1 MDMLFSENLK
11 QLRSEKNIGQVELA
25 KEIGVSKGVIS
36 LWENGLREPKLSNL
50 INIASYFNVSLDY
63 LAGLK
68 EE

>member
-25 KEIGVSKGVIS
+25 KKIGVSKGVIS